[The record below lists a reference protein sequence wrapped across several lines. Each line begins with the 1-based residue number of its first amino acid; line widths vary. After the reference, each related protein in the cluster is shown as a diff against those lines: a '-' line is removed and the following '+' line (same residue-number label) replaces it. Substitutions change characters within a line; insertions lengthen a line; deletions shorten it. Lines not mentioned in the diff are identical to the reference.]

1 MMIAGAKGWF
11 NVIHFK
17 LNERM
22 ATGDALKK
30 AEAIFKK
37 YNPEYPFTFRFI
49 DEEYAQKF
57 DNEKRTATLAALFAG
72 LTIFI
77 SCLGLFGLVTY
88 MAENRVKEIG
98 IRKVL
103 GASVSG
109 ITTLLSKDFL
119 KLVIVSILVA
129 SPVAWW
135 AMHNWLQN
143 YPYRV
148 EIKWWVFF
156 VAGLI
161 SVVIALATISYQ
173 AVKAALANPVKNL
186 GQNKKLRNR

>member
-1 MMIAGAKGWF
+1 
-11 NVIHFK
+11 
-17 LNERM
+17 
-22 ATGDALKK
+22 
-30 AEAIFKK
+30 
-37 YNPEYPFTFRFI
+37 
-49 DEEYAQKF
+49 
-57 DNEKRTATLAALFAG
+57 
-72 LTIFI
+72 
-77 SCLGLFGLVTY
+77 

-129 SPVAWW
+129 TPVAWW
-135 AMHNWLQN
+135 AMHNWLQS

-148 EIKWWVFF
+148 EIRWWVFF
-156 VAGLI
+156 LAGLI
-161 SVVIALATISYQ
+161 SILIALATVSYQ

-186 GQNKKLRNR
+186 RAE